1 MHKIYL
7 HCVGKPKEK
16 WIDQGVDMFISRM
29 KPYAEVTI
37 LYYKTNQDLEKLTY
51 PLIALTPE
59 GASLD
64 SVEFSN
70 FLLKT
75 LDQEGARAHFVI
87 GAFDGLTE
95 TLKQKAIFK
104 LSISKMTFT
113 HEMAK
118 LFLVEQI
125 YRAFEIKFNRGYH
138 K

>member
-1 MHKIYL
+1 
-7 HCVGKPKEK
+7 
-16 WIDQGVDMFISRM
+16 MFVSRM
-29 KPYAEVTI
+29 KPYAEVHI
-37 LYYKTNQDLEKLTY
+37 CYYKTNQDLEKLTS
-51 PLIALTPE
+51 PFIALTPE
-59 GASLD
+59 GSTLD

-70 FLLKT
+70 FLFKK
-75 LDQEGARAHFVI
+75 LDDEGARVHLII
-87 GAFDGLTE
+87 GAAEGLTE
-95 TLKQKAIFK
+95 VLKNKASFT